1 MLVLQKFTYIAQ
13 VQMKLNLL
21 DYFQKKSYLIFEI
34 NGKKLRS
41 WHRTKAN
48 IFRFVDFTSYMEF
61 RFIIC
66 IFFVDG
72 MASINKE
79 VKSTD

>member
-1 MLVLQKFTYIAQ
+1 MEKS
-13 VQMKLNLL
+13 L
-21 DYFQKKSYLIFEI
+21 DL
-34 NGKKLRS
+34 G
-41 WHRTKAN
+41 TAN

-72 MASINKE
+72 MASINKRRLNQHM
-79 VKSTD
+79 DQPICNYIQLLFF